1 MQICQIQSVW
11 NAKYEIQ
18 TICGIKRIYGGF
30 MDKQLLEMTLEE
42 LWKLFPIS
50 LTEHKIY
57 WSSWYEEEEK
67 YLLSLLLAS
76 VKIYHI
82 GSTAVSKI
90 WAKPI
95 IDILVETDINVF

>member
-1 MQICQIQSVW
+1 
-11 NAKYEIQ
+11 
-18 TICGIKRIYGGF
+18 

-57 WSSWYEEEEK
+57 WSSWYEEEEEEE
-67 YLLSLLLAS
+67 YLLSLLPAS
-76 VKIYHI
+76 VRIFHI

-95 IDILVETDINVF
+95 VDILVGADIR